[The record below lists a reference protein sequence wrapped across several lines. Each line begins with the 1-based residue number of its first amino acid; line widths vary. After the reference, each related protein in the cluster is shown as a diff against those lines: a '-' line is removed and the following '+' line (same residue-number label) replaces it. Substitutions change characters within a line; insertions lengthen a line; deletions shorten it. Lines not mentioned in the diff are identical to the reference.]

1 MKNTLEGINSRLND
15 TEEQIYKPEDRIV
28 GITEAEKK
36 KRKRN
41 KNKWTVKSLYNNIKC
56 TDIHIKGV
64 PDGKERKGQRTY
76 LKT

>member
-1 MKNTLEGINSRLND
+1 MKNTLEGISSRLND

-41 KNKWTVKSLYNNIKC
+41 KNK
-56 TDIHIKGV
+56 
-64 PDGKERKGQRTY
+64 
-76 LKT
+76 

>member
-1 MKNTLEGINSRLND
+1 MKNTLEGISSRLND

-41 KNKWTVKSLYNNIKC
+41 KNKKTVKSLYNNIKC